1 MKTRILTVI
10 TLSFYALSCSKLK
23 HEGDGKDTLSHTIV
37 SKADPQQNSAD
48 SLLKLES
55 YLTSSITDSVKSQKI
70 NFNCAVI
77 VFPNKEQIEAMKND
91 NGDDFLTIAEDASY
105 YQTTALQILDS
116 LKIKSL
122 GSTKNYVT
130 FSGDLG
136 EWTLNVRKKGLPE
149 WNLIFFNT
157 KKEPQIISEVTLTAP
172 EAAAY
177 FDIE

>member
-1 MKTRILTVI
+1 MKLKILTI
-10 TLSFYALSCSKLK
+10 SALTFCVLGCNKMK
-23 HEGDGKDTLSHTIV
+23 HEGENETSANTIV
-37 SKADPQQNSAD
+37 SKPGPVENSTD
-48 SLLKLES
+48 SLLKLENYQAS
-55 YLTSSITDSVKSQKI
+55 LITDTAQSQVI

-77 VFPNKEQIEAMKND
+77 IFPNKEQIATMKNE

-116 LKIKSL
+116 LKIKTL

-130 FSGDLG
+130 FNGDLG
-136 EWTLNVRKKGLPE
+136 KWTLNVRKKGLPE

-157 KKEPQIISEVTLTAP
+157 KKEPQIVSEVTLTAG